1 MTDNPKLQAA
11 GLSALSLVAA
21 GCSQADQKSG
31 DQNPQRPNIVLFL
44 ADDIGAECFGCMG
57 GVSYDT
63 HTIDS
68 LARTGI
74 FYTNMHAQP
83 LSSPSRV
90 QLMTGLYNDKN
101 YVCFGYMNDDEH
113 TFSQLAQQ
121 AGYTTGMFGKWQ
133 LGRSRE
139 MPTKLGWDEWCLFQ
153 LEVYKEFNG
162 PTGTDRY
169 ANCMMDNHGH
179 YEYSTYGPDGFEQAA
194 FEFLDKQKES
204 DRPFLMYYTTPLV
217 HTPHT
222 PTPDSESWD
231 LDFLGRFD
239 KSSEHFP
246 DMVAY
251 LDKKVDRM
259 IKHLKQNG
267 QWDNTIFIFTS
278 DNGTSTRIVSELAD
292 GTMRRGGKGDPRGVG
307 TSVPLIIC
315 WGDKVSPHV
324 SERLVDFT
332 DFFPTFADAMQIEVP
347 QEWGLDGVSLYP
359 EIAGSEP
366 LEKEISLMHFNP
378 LWPVAPAPYA
388 ARAAR
393 TTEYKYYSDGRFYN
407 TREDFM
413 EEHPIDIDTCSDEVK
428 AIYAK
433 LKAKVDELPGFYP
446 DMPGAPRRGD
456 YGTFYD
462 FAEPN
467 NPF

>member
-1 MTDNPKLQAA
+1 
-11 GLSALSLVAA
+11 LSLMAA
-21 GCSQADQKSG
+21 GCSSSDQKS
-31 DQNPQRPNIVLFL
+31 DDKNSQRPNIVLFL

-83 LSSPSRV
+83 LSAPSRV

-101 YVCFGYMNDDEH
+101 YVCFGYMNDDEP
-113 TFSQLAQQ
+113 TFSQLAQE

-139 MPTKLGWDEWCLFQ
+139 MPTKLGWDEWCLYQ

-194 FEFLDKQKES
+194 FEFLDEQKDS
-204 DRPFLMYYTTPLV
+204 DKPFLMYYTTPLV

-231 LDFLGRFD
+231 LDFLGRFKGNTD
-239 KSSEHFP
+239 NFP

-259 IKHLKQNG
+259 IKRLKENG

-315 WGDKVSPHV
+315 WGDKVAPHV

-347 QEWGLDGVSLYP
+347 EEWGLDGVSLYQ
-359 EIAGSEP
+359 EIAGGQP

-393 TTEYKYYSDGRFYN
+393 TTDYKYYWDGRFYN
-407 TREDFM
+407 TKEDFM
-413 EEHPIDIDTCSDEVK
+413 EEHPIAIETCSDEVK

-446 DMPGAPRRGD
+446 DMPGAPRRGN

>member
-1 MTDNPKLQAA
+1 MTPSQLRFT
-11 GLSALSLVAA
+11 GLSALSVAAA
-21 GCSQADQKSG
+21 GCAGQHKTVGIES
-31 DQNPQRPNIVLFL
+31 PERPNIVLFL

-63 HTIDS
+63 RTIDS
-68 LARTGI
+68 LAANSL
-74 FYTNMHAQP
+74 FYRNMHAQP

-90 QLMTGLYNDKN
+90 QLMTGQYNDRN
-101 YVCFGYMNDDEH
+101 YVCFGYMNDDEPV
-113 TFSQLAQQ
+113 FSQLAQQ

-133 LGRSRE
+133 LGRDRE
-139 MPTKLGWDEWCLFQ
+139 MPTRLGWDEWYLYQ

-179 YEYSTYGPDGFEQAA
+179 YEYSIYGPDGIEGAV
-194 FEFLDKQKES
+194 FEFLDRQKDS
-204 DRPFLMYYTTPLV
+204 DKPFLLYYTTPLV

-231 LDFLGRFD
+231 LDFLGRFKKD
-239 KSSEHFP
+239 TSNFR

-251 LDKKVDRM
+251 LDKKVGRVVER
-259 IKHLKQNG
+259 LKRNG

-278 DNGTSTRIVSELAD
+278 DNGTSTRIVSQLSD
-292 GTMRRGGKGDPRGVG
+292 GTLRRGGKGDPRGVG
-307 TSVPLIIC
+307 TSVPLFVC
-315 WGDKVSPHV
+315 WGDRIAPRVSD
-324 SERLVDFT
+324 RLVDFT
-332 DFFPTFADAMQIEVP
+332 DFFPTFADAMRIGIPDDWV
-347 QEWGLDGVSLYP
+347 LDGVSLYP
-359 EIAGSEP
+359 EIAGCEP

-378 LWPVAPAPYA
+378 LWPTAPAPYA

-393 TTEYKYYSDGRFYN
+393 SADYKLYSDGRFYC
-407 TREDFM
+407 TRDDFM
-413 EEHPIDIDTCSDEVK
+413 EEHPLDVATCSDEVK
-428 AIYAK
+428 ALYAR
-433 LKAKVDELPGFYP
+433 LKAKVDECPDFRP
-446 DMPGAPRRGD
+446 DMPGAPRRGN

-462 FAEPN
+462 FAKPN

>member
-1 MTDNPKLQAA
+1 MINSRKLQIT
-11 GLSALSLVAA
+11 GLSMLSLVGN
-21 GCSQADQKSG
+21 GCTDKNGSIENG
-31 DQNPQRPNIVLFL
+31 VRPNIVLFL

-63 HTIDS
+63 HIIDS
-68 LARTGI
+68 LAEKSL
-74 FYTNMHAQP
+74 FFPNMHAQP

-101 YVCFGYMNDDEH
+101 YVCFGYMNDDEP

-133 LGRSRE
+133 LGSSRE
-139 MPTKLGWDEWCLFQ
+139 MPTRLGWDEWCLFQ

-179 YEYSTYGPDGFEQAA
+179 YEYSIYGPDGFESAA
-194 FEFLDKQKES
+194 FEFLDKQKDS
-204 DRPFLMYYTTPLV
+204 DKPFLLYYSTPLV

-231 LDFLGRFD
+231 LDFAGRFQKD
-239 KSSEHFP
+239 TANFK

-251 LDKKVDRM
+251 LDKKVGRM
-259 IKHLKQNG
+259 IDRLKRNG
-267 QWDNTIFIFTS
+267 QWENTIFIFTS
-278 DNGTSTRIVSELAD
+278 DNGTSTRIVSQMAD
-292 GTMRRGGKGDPRGVG
+292 GTLRRGGKGDPRGIG

-315 WGDKVSPHV
+315 WGDKLEPRESQ
-324 SERLVDFT
+324 RLVDFT
-332 DFFPTFADAMQIEVP
+332 DFFLTFADAMRIAVP
-347 QEWGLDGVSLYP
+347 EEYGLDGVSLFP
-359 EIAGSEP
+359 EIVGEKP
-366 LEKEISLMHFNP
+366 LEKEISLMHYNP
-378 LWPVAPAPYA
+378 LWPVAAAPYA
-388 ARAAR
+388 SRAAR
-393 TTEYKYYSDGRFYN
+393 TTEWKYYWDGRFYN
-407 TREDFM
+407 TKTDFM
-413 EEHPIDIDTCSDEVK
+413 EEHPIDIDTCSNVIK
-428 AIYAK
+428 TIYAK
-433 LKAKVDELPGFYP
+433 LKAKVEECPNFYP
-446 DMPGAPRRGD
+446 DMPGAPRRGN

>member
-1 MTDNPKLQAA
+1 MTENPKLQAA
-11 GLSALSLVAA
+11 GLSALSLLAA
-21 GCSQADQKSG
+21 GCSSADNKNDG
-31 DQNPQRPNIVLFL
+31 QNPQRPNIVLFL

-251 LDKKVDRM
+251 LDKKVARM
-259 IKHLKQNG
+259 IEHLKQNG

-347 QEWGLDGVSLYP
+347 EEWGLDGVSLYP

>member
-1 MTDNPKLQAA
+1 MTENPKLQAA
-11 GLSALSLVAA
+11 GLSALSLLAA
-21 GCSQADQKSG
+21 GCSSADNKNDG
-31 DQNPQRPNIVLFL
+31 QNPQRPNIVLFL

-347 QEWGLDGVSLYP
+347 EEWGLDGVSLYP

-366 LEKEISLMHFNP
+366 LDKEISLMHFNP

>member
-1 MTDNPKLQAA
+1 MNTSTLRLT
-11 GLSALSLVAA
+11 GLSALSLAA
-21 GCSQADQKSG
+21 GACTDGSV
-31 DQNPQRPNIVLFL
+31 QNDPRPNIVLFL

-68 LARTGI
+68 LARNGL
-74 FYTNMHAQP
+74 FFPNMHAQP

-90 QLMTGLYNDKN
+90 QLMTGQYNDRN
-101 YVCFGYMNDDEH
+101 YVCFGYMNDDEPN
-113 TFSQLAQQ
+113 FAQLARQ

-133 LGRSRE
+133 LGRDRG
-139 MPTKLGWDEWCLFQ
+139 MPTRLGWDEWCLFQ
-153 LEVYKEFNG
+153 LDVYKEFNG

-179 YEYSTYGPDGFEQAA
+179 YEYSTYGPDGFEGAA
-194 FEFLDKQKES
+194 FEFLDRQKES
-204 DRPFLMYYTTPLV
+204 GKPFLLYCSTPLV

-231 LDFLGRFD
+231 MDFLGRFGKD
-239 KSSEHFP
+239 TSNFR

-251 LDKKVDRM
+251 LDKKVGRM
-259 IKHLKQNG
+259 VRRLKENG

-278 DNGTSTRIVSELAD
+278 DNGTSTRIVSQMAD
-292 GTMRRGGKGDPRGVG
+292 GTLRRGGKGDPRGVG
-307 TSVPLIIC
+307 TSVPLIVC
-315 WGDKVSPHV
+315 WGDRIAPRV
-324 SERLVDFT
+324 SERLADFT
-332 DFFPTFADAMQIEVP
+332 DFFPTFADAMRIGIP
-347 QEWGLDGVSLYP
+347 AEWKLDGVSLYP
-359 EIAGSEP
+359 EIAGQKP
-366 LEKEISLMHFNP
+366 LEKEISLMHYNP
-378 LWPVAPAPYA
+378 LWPTVPAPYA
-388 ARAAR
+388 SRAAR
-393 TTEYKYYSDGRFYN
+393 TAEYKYYWDGRFYN
-407 TREDFM
+407 TKEDFM
-413 EEHPIDIDTCSDEVK
+413 EEHPIDVASCSDEVK
-428 AIYAK
+428 AIYHK
-433 LKAKVDELPGFYP
+433 LKDRVDECPDFRP